1 MKNKNKLYKSKPIE
15 KKHPSP
21 KRPIN
26 PVCPPKENLDGTN
39 RFGHSVSR
47 KVV

>member
-1 MKNKNKLYKSKPIE
+1 MKKKCKCKEYKTKCIE

-26 PVCPPKENLDGTN
+26 PMCPPKQNTDGSN
-39 RFGHSVSR
+39 RFVCPLSR
-47 KVV
+47 